1 MQPLTNRISIKGYI
15 NHKQL
20 KTMET
25 TNQKERI
32 KLTDS
37 TMDVIVK
44 MSEGNPGA
52 MNVLIQ
58 MLTPNNID
66 PDNGLGGLGAILLMD
81 SYGIYGTDIYI
92 LNSDICDKNLAK
104 TLAVL
109 RATQM
114 GMFDGNILKDA
125 CHRQDR
131 SGKQL
136 VPVEELYLKVKE
148 KLPNFDSASN

>member
-1 MQPLTNRISIKGYI
+1 MN
-15 NHKQL
+15 
-20 KTMET
+20 
-25 TNQKERI
+25 ERI

-37 TMDVIVK
+37 TMDVVVK

-52 MNVLIQ
+52 MNVIMQ
-58 MLTPNNID
+58 MLTANNID
-66 PDNGLGGLGAILLMD
+66 PDNAMGGLGALLLMD
-81 SYGIYGTDIYI
+81 TYGIYGTDIYI
-92 LNSDICDKNLAK
+92 LNNDICDRDLAK

-114 GMFDGNILKDA
+114 GMFDSNILKDA

-136 VPVEELYLKVKE
+136 VPVEDLYLKVKE
-148 KLPNFDSASN
+148 RLPNFDTKPKEEINNK

>member
-1 MQPLTNRISIKGYI
+1 MG
-15 NHKQL
+15 
-20 KTMET
+20 
-25 TNQKERI
+25 KEKI
-32 KLTDS
+32 QLTDS
-37 TMDVIVK
+37 TMDVVVK

-52 MNVLIQ
+52 MNVIMQ
-58 MLTPNNID
+58 MLKPNNID
-66 PDNGLGGLGAILLMD
+66 PDNAMGGFGAILLMD
-81 SYGIYGTDIYI
+81 TYGIYGTDIYI
-92 LNSDICDKNLAK
+92 LNNDICDRDLAK

-114 GMFDGNILKDA
+114 GMFDSNILKDA

-148 KLPNFDSASN
+148 MLPNFDAEPKEETANH

>member
-1 MQPLTNRISIKGYI
+1 MGIDVVVVTEINLIIKTNKMG
-15 NHKQL
+15 NEK
-20 KTMET
+20 
-25 TNQKERI
+25 I

-37 TMDVIVK
+37 TMDVVVK

-52 MNVLIQ
+52 MNVIMQ
-58 MLTPNNID
+58 MLKPNNID
-66 PDNGLGGLGAILLMD
+66 PDNVMGGLGAILLMD
-81 SYGIYGTDIYI
+81 TYGIYGMDIYI
-92 LNSDICDKNLAK
+92 LNNDICGRDLAK

-114 GMFDGNILKDA
+114 GMFDRNILKDA

-148 KLPNFDSASN
+148 RLPNFDAT